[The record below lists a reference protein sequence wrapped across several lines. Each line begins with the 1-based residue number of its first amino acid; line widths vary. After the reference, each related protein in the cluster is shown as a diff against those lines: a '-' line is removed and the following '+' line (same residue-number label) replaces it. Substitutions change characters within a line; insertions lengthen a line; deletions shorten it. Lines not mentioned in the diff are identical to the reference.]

1 MAIDPTIFARAYSN
15 AAGPPLDPVAIRRQ
29 QIVDEQAASER
40 EYRAAQIEN
49 ERAQMAAAERK
60 QATLGQVG
68 SMAAAGDVEGARRT
82 ALSAGQFDIID
93 KLDGMDD
100 AQRKRTLDVT
110 RSVAPVI
117 ASLKNVPPAMRR
129 QAAAAVLPSRG
140 LSPQQIE
147 ALDLSDAGIDAKI
160 GEAMTITEYLAKQ
173 KDDRNFGLE
182 TQKFGNTV
190 AQQNIDNQFQAA
202 NLGVAQQN
210 LGLRAAEVRNNA
222 AGGMTPRQAQQTQL
236 QLRKEFD
243 GLPEVKAFK
252 EIAPVIMSARRAPDN
267 AAGDIQ
273 LAYTVG
279 KILDPNSVVREGELA
294 MAVKAGSPLE
304 RLLGSGTYT
313 LGQGGRMTPQIRKE
327 LLGML
332 NERALANRQAYDA
345 ARNNYKGYAAE
356 VGLNPQSI
364 VGTHVADAYASKTPP
379 KPATVAG
386 GKLTAPKNGVRDWK
400 P

>member
-1 MAIDPTIFARAYSN
+1 MAIDPTIYARAYN
-15 AAGPPLDPVAIRRQ
+15 AAAGPPLDPVAIRRQ
-29 QIVDEQAASER
+29 NILDETAASER
-40 EYRAAQIEN
+40 EYRAAQVEN
-49 ERAQMAAAERK
+49 ERAQTAAAERK

-68 SMAAAGDVEGARRT
+68 TMAANGDVEGARRT
-82 ALSAGQFDIID
+82 ALSAGEFAII
-93 KLDGMDD
+93 KELDGMDD
-100 AQRKRTLDVT
+100 ARRKRVEEVT

-117 ASLKNVPPAMRR
+117 VSLKQVPPAMRR

-140 LSPQQIE
+140 LTQQQIE
-147 ALDLSDAGIDAKI
+147 QLDLSDAGIDAKI

-173 KDDRNFGLE
+173 KDDRSFDYTANKDARDFNYRA
-182 TQKFGNTV
+182 GNDALGRAV
-190 AQQNIDNQFQAA
+190 QMRGQNMTDA
-202 NLGVAQQN
+202 
-210 LGLRAAEVRNNA
+210 RARDNNA
-222 AGGMTPRQAQQTQL
+222 VQMAGGMTPRQAQQTQL

-243 GLPEVKAFK
+243 ALPEVKAFK
-252 EIAPVIMSARRAPDN
+252 EIAPVITSARRAPDN

-313 LGQGGRMTPQIRKE
+313 LGKGGRMTPQIRKE

-345 ARNNYKGYAAE
+345 ARGNYEGYATEA
-356 VGLNPQSI
+356 GLNPRSI
-364 VGTHVADAYASKTPP
+364 VGTHVANAYAQPKAPA
-379 KPATVAG
+379 KPA
-386 GKLTAPKNGVRDWK
+386 PGVPADIAAILARNK
-400 P
+400 